1 MIISVSFRGK
11 SKITWGIKIG
21 QPSELVL
28 LPDAACIQT
37 QKVVVELTKLKPV
50 TKNLVQRINSC
61 SSAYIDIL

>member
-28 LPDAACIQT
+28 FPDAVCIQT
-37 QKVVVELTKLKPV
+37 QKVIVELTKLKPV
-50 TKNLVQRINSC
+50 TKNIVRRINLC